1 MNQTPRRRLERALR
15 VRDFIRAHRTDGA
28 GEATAL
34 TRLEELVQRA
44 DVLVAQQRAG
54 RVATRAATM
63 QREEL
68 RHALQSKLL
77 IYLAAV
83 GAVAAK
89 GNTELAPQFQL
100 RTNHASN
107 QDFLTAARGMLQQA
121 TAQKDLLVSLGMS
134 PQLIDDLTATVA
146 KFEQTLEATRA
157 GRREHVGAS
166 ADLKSVLGE
175 ISEQVRLL
183 DGLVRYRF
191 SDNAELMGAW
201 ASVRDVLGPFRS
213 KGESPAQP
221 AQPAIEGQTRE
232 GTGPDAVKSA
242 A

>member
-1 MNQTPRRRLERALR
+1 MNASLRRRLERAVR

-34 TRLEELVQRA
+34 TRLEELIQRA
-44 DVLVAQQRAG
+44 DVLAAQQRAG
-54 RVATRAATM
+54 RVATRAATL

-107 QDFLTAARGMLQQA
+107 QEFLTAARGMLEKA
-121 TAQKDLLVSLGMS
+121 TAQKDLLVSRGMS
-134 PQLIDDLTATVA
+134 AQLIDDLTATLT

-157 GRREHVGAS
+157 GRRDHVGAS
-166 ADLKSVLGE
+166 ADLESVLSE
-175 ISEQVRLL
+175 ITEQVRLL

-201 ASVRDVLGPFRS
+201 ASARNVLGPFRS
-213 KGESPAQP
+213 KTEPPAQP
-221 AQPAIEGQTRE
+221 ASEGQTPA

>member
-1 MNQTPRRRLERALR
+1 MNATLRRRLERAVR

-34 TRLEELVQRA
+34 TRLEELIQRA
-44 DVLVAQQRAG
+44 DALATQQRAG
-54 RVATRAATM
+54 VVATRAATM

-100 RTNHASN
+100 PRAGASN
-107 QDFLTAARGMLQQA
+107 QAFLTADRGMLEKA

-134 PQLIDDLTATVA
+134 AQLVDDLTATLT

-157 GRREHVGAS
+157 GRRDHVGAS
-166 ADLKSVLGE
+166 ADLESVLSE
-175 ISEQVRLL
+175 ITEQVRLL

-191 SDNAELMGAW
+191 SDHAELMGAW
-201 ASVRDVLGPFRS
+201 ASARNVLGPFRS
-213 KGESPAQP
+213 KSEPLAQP
-221 AQPAIEGQTRE
+221 ANEGQTPA
-232 GTGPDAVKSA
+232 GPDAVKSA

>member
-1 MNQTPRRRLERALR
+1 MNATSRRRLERALR

-44 DVLVAQQRAG
+44 EVLVAQQRAG

-89 GNTELAPQFQL
+89 GNTELAPQCHL
-100 RTNHASN
+100 RPSGTSN
-107 QDFLTAARGMLQQA
+107 QAFVTAARGMLLQA
-121 TAQKDLLVSLGMS
+121 TAQKDLLVSRGMS
-134 PQLIDDLTATVA
+134 PQLVDDLTATLA

-157 GRREHVGAS
+157 GRRDHVGAS
-166 ADLKSVLGE
+166 ADLKSVLIE
-175 ISEQVRLL
+175 IGEQVRLL

-201 ASVRDVLGPFRS
+201 ASARNVLGPFRS
-213 KGESPAQP
+213 KTEPPAE
-221 AQPAIEGQTRE
+221 EGQAPE
-232 GTGPDAVKSA
+232 GPDVVKPA

>member
-1 MNQTPRRRLERALR
+1 MNATVRRRLERAMR

-28 GEATAL
+28 GEGTAL
-34 TRLEELVQRA
+34 TRLEELIQRVDA
-44 DVLVAQQRAG
+44 LAAQQRAG
-54 RVATRAATM
+54 VVASRAASR

-68 RHALQSKLL
+68 RHVLQSKLL

-89 GNTELAPQFQL
+89 GNTELAPQFLLPPQGA
-100 RTNHASN
+100 NN
-107 QDFLTAARGMLQQA
+107 QAFLTAARGMLQHA
-121 TAQKDLLVSLGMS
+121 TAQKDLLVSRGMS
-134 PQLIDDLTATVA
+134 AQLVDDLTAALT

-157 GRREHVGAS
+157 GRRDHVGAS
-166 ADLKSVLGE
+166 ADLKAVTAE
-175 ISEQVRLL
+175 ISEQVRVL

-201 ASVRDVLGPFRS
+201 ASARDVLGPFRS
-213 KGESPAQP
+213 KSEPPAQP
-221 AQPAIEGQTRE
+221 ANEGQTPAV
-232 GTGPDAVKSA
+232 PDAVKPA